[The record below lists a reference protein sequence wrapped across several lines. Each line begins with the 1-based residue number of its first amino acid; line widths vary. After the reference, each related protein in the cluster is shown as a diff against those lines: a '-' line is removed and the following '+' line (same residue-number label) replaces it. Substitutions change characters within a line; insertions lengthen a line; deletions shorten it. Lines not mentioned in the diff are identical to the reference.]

1 MKSLIGL
8 NDQFNLAY
16 DQECLTTTSKVGLS
30 WTRVK
35 SMLIQRS
42 SKYGS
47 LGLQLHNLLGISLKC
62 RLSPELLNQNLWVW
76 TQNQHQHHRISG
88 TTMLIKVLSSA
99 KPINS
104 YQVKQTNKN
113 NIRNKSTNLLSLVRS
128 LASLACWVFPAEA
141 LLPALQTPVPGV
153 NQLGRC
159 SCLGWGCRVWRRCTH
174 LNARWQ

>member
-1 MKSLIGL
+1 MMPPLSDTVRHNFAAKQSTTNDFQTHYHGLDTGNLMNKLTHLSCNCRCWQLSFNTLICLSIMKSLIGL

-35 SMLIQRS
+35 SMLIQHS

-104 YQVKQTNKN
+104 SQGIKIQ
-113 NIRNKSTNLLSLVRS
+113 
-128 LASLACWVFPAEA
+128 F
-141 LLPALQTPVPGV
+141 G
-153 NQLGRC
+153 
-159 SCLGWGCRVWRRCTH
+159 
-174 LNARWQ
+174 

>member
-1 MKSLIGL
+1 MRPRTLETPGQAPGEI
-8 NDQFNLAY
+8 
-16 DQECLTTTSKVGLS
+16 
-30 WTRVK
+30 
-35 SMLIQRS
+35 
-42 SKYGS
+42 
-47 LGLQLHNLLGISLKC
+47 LL
-62 RLSPELLNQNLWVW
+62 
-76 TQNQHQHHRISG
+76 
-88 TTMLIKVLSSA
+88 SA

-174 LNARWQ
+174 LNARWQWALWAPLLGAAAPVSAPQNPANSTHSPLMRALRSSPAHGLLESVDCTVGAPTS